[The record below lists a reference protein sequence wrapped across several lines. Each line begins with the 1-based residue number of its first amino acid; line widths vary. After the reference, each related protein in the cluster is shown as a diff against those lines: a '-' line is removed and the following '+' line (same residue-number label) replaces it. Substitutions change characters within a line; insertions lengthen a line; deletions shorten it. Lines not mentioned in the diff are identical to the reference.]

1 MFCKNCGKE
10 IEEDARFCP
19 ECGERQ
25 NKEEVITPNPD
36 MEENASD
43 FNFDQW
49 IEENGLTTYKGLLQ
63 SQDFDREDVL
73 VGLQDSDLLK
83 MGIESTGTRKKI
95 LNAVQTIKQST
106 GTASTRRKE
115 SIGNTVT
122 IPNRCPKCNEIWGR
136 EKENSGITNSLGK
149 ALIGG
154 LLLGPVGAIGGAA
167 LGNKTITYRCNHC
180 GFKKVYKNSLV
191 TGMIHNIRETMR

>member
-10 IEEDARFCP
+10 IDEDAKFCP

-25 NKEEVITPNPD
+25 NKEEVITPNSD

-83 MGIESTGTRKKI
+83 MGIESTLLCPASFCTLR
-95 LNAVQTIKQST
+95 LNLPV
-106 GTASTRRKE
+106 
-115 SIGNTVT
+115 
-122 IPNRCPKCNEIWGR
+122 IP
-136 EKENSGITNSLGK
+136 GIS
-149 ALIGG
+149 
-154 LLLGPVGAIGGAA
+154 
-167 LGNKTITYRCNHC
+167 
-180 GFKKVYKNSLV
+180 
-191 TGMIHNIRETMR
+191 